1 MLYVGFSTDD
11 PKEDD
16 RTVNPQR
23 LAIIDLDGTL
33 LRRTSSEHSFFRFIV
48 LRGKI
53 RPLRL
58 ASFLLT
64 FFRDALKL
72 GLRQAIGWNA
82 TYLRGQT
89 PETLATWA
97 RRYGNAYLREAVP
110 EELQDRIRR
119 LKAGGCLII
128 LLSGSLQVL
137 VEELKEK
144 LGADIIIGRELEV
157 VGEKLT
163 GHRNGIYPYARQ
175 KVEALFQR
183 VKQEEVD
190 WKESWALAD
199 RLSDLP
205 VLELVGHPVAVHPTA
220 GLRRHAQQHGWE
232 IIG

>member
-1 MLYVGFSTDD
+1 M
-11 PKEDD
+11 
-16 RTVNPQR
+16 NPQR

-64 FFRDALKL
+64 FFRDALRL

-89 PETLATWA
+89 PETLAAWA

-163 GHRNGIYPYARQ
+163 GHRSGIYPYARQ